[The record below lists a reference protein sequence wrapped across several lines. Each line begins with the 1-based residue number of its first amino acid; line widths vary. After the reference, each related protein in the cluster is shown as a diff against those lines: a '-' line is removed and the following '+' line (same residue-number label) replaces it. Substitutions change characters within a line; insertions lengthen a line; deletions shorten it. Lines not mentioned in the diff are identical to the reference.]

1 MIDLHCHSTVSDGM
15 LSPAEV
21 VRLAHQNGCT
31 LLALTD
37 HDHTGGI
44 AEARTEADK
53 LGLRFVNGVEISVTW
68 RGRTIHVVGLDFDE
82 QDENLQ
88 NLLAQ
93 VRQGRLK
100 RLEAIAAKL
109 EKKGIGG
116 AYDGALTGESDDPLL
131 EQAAGPRTSAGTPNP
146 GRTRHRTPRHDN
158 PGDDGRAGNRNTGH
172 SSRRD
177 RT

>member
-44 AEARTEADK
+44 AEARAEADK

-100 RLEAIAAKL
+100 RPAKSL
-109 EKKGIGG
+109 NKRVLYRKRCEMGDWGV
-116 AYDGALTGESDDPLL
+116 
-131 EQAAGPRTSAGTPNP
+131 
-146 GRTRHRTPRHDN
+146 GRIRYN
-158 PGDDGRAGNRNTGH
+158 
-172 SSRRD
+172 
-177 RT
+177 

>member
-15 LSPAEV
+15 LSPGEV

-31 LLALTD
+31 LLSLTD

-44 AEARTEADK
+44 AEARAEADK

-93 VRQGRLK
+93 VRQDRLK
-100 RLEAIAAKL
+100 RPNVFLYSDFSCIPFFSNIC
-109 EKKGIGG
+109 KKSKKN
-116 AYDGALTGESDDPLL
+116 YNY
-131 EQAAGPRTSAGTPNP
+131 PRLFHTNKKMQNGKILSKKMLNDHIVELKIQTSKIELQP
-146 GRTRHRTPRHDN
+146 
-158 PGDDGRAGNRNTGH
+158 
-172 SSRRD
+172 
-177 RT
+177 

>member
-44 AEARTEADK
+44 AEARAEADK

-100 RLEAIAAKL
+100 RLEAIADKL

-116 AYDGALTGESDDPLL
+116 AYDGAQEGGPRSPRGESEYPRRLGPARTVGPQPGLRYRNRPDP
-131 EQAAGPRTSAGTPNP
+131 GPS
-146 GRTRHRTPRHDN
+146 
-158 PGDDGRAGNRNTGH
+158 
-172 SSRRD
+172 
-177 RT
+177 

>member
-44 AEARTEADK
+44 AEARAEANK

-68 RGRTIHVVGLDFDE
+68 RGRTIHGIEVTNDGLVIFPGGVLLVDKNGVIVGSVGVSGGSVDE
-82 QDENLQ
+82 DESVAKAGAAVLS
-88 NLLAQ
+88 
-93 VRQGRLK
+93 GR
-100 RLEAIAAKL
+100 
-109 EKKGIGG
+109 
-116 AYDGALTGESDDPLL
+116 
-131 EQAAGPRTSAGTPNP
+131 
-146 GRTRHRTPRHDN
+146 
-158 PGDDGRAGNRNTGH
+158 
-172 SSRRD
+172 
-177 RT
+177 